1 MTEIKFSPFAGQ
13 VRAMGNDEVKKL
25 LVLGAPYG
33 GHKADNRDEWGEYFS
48 ERTDFMLELGE
59 SRPSLYF
66 HGFDPDGY
74 REKSPPILGRALA
87 TMRDDMGLWFEVVLN
102 KATKYAERIWKAA
115 IQGTARASTGAVG
128 HLTRTS
134 GDGEVLMWP
143 IGELSLIDAGDGRQP
158 VNQLAT
164 AIPLKALYE
173 GTGIELPKAFTETG
187 ETVKVIA
194 GGKVHELSAE
204 QIKGHSNG

>member
-13 VRAMGNDEVKKL
+13 VRAMGNDEVRKL

-33 GHKADNRDEWGEYFS
+33 GHKTGNRDEWGEYFS

-66 HGFDPDGY
+66 HGFDPDGHQ
-74 REKSPPILGRALA
+74 EKQPPILGRALA

-102 KATKYAERIWKAA
+102 KATKYAERVWKAA
-115 IQGTARASTGAVG
+115 IQGTARASTGAEG
-128 HLTRTS
+128 HLTRSS

-173 GTGIELPKAFTETG
+173 GTGIELPEAFTETG
-187 ETVKVIA
+187 NTVKVIA
-194 GGKVHELSAE
+194 GGKIHELSAE
-204 QIKGHSNG
+204 QIKGKKHG